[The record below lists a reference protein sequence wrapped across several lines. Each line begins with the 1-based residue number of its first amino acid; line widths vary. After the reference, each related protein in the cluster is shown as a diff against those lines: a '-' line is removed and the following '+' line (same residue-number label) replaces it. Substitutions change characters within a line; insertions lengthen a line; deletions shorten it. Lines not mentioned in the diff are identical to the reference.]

1 MGSEQNLV
9 DCSKENGGCN
19 GGDMQLAYDYIKSNK
34 GIDTE
39 SSYPYQARDRTCRYN
54 AANVGATITGYEVLP
69 SGDEDALVNALASVG
84 PIAIAI
90 DASQF
95 SFQFYSGGMGLK
107 RTVETVITTWITL
120 FWPLDTVPNPKETTS
135 SSRTPGVQAGALMDT
150 LRWPATWTTSAELP
164 PSVSTQ
170 PSKLSMKIQNF
181 HLVLGLFF
189 LVPE

>member
-1 MGSEQNLV
+1 MLPTLE
-9 DCSKENGGCN
+9 
-19 GGDMQLAYDYIKSNK
+19 
-34 GIDTE
+34 
-39 SSYPYQARDRTCRYN
+39 
-54 AANVGATITGYEVLP
+54 LP
-69 SGDEDALVNALASVG
+69 SLATKSSHPGMKMLSSTLLPPSV
-84 PIAIAI
+84 PLP
-90 DASQF
+90 SP
-95 SFQFYSGGMGLK
+95 SMLLNSHSNSTPEVSTLK

-135 SSRTPGVQAGALMDT
+135 SSRTPGVQAGVLMDT